1 MDLFIKNALVFIDS
15 EFIKKDICI
24 KNGVIVSFDKPSENM
39 PEFDAGGNYLVP
51 GFIDI
56 HTHGAVGVDVNSAS
70 IEGFERMSRFFA
82 SRGVTSFLASI
93 LTDSEENTLKILS
106 RISEYIS
113 ETHSGASLL
122 GAHLE
127 GPFLSPEKKGAMPEK
142 YLRKG
147 DSALLKKY
155 LDTGAVKYITVA
167 PEVEGVKEIIEEFG
181 AVLTFA
187 LGHSAADYQT
197 TLNVIKSGAVASTHT
212 FNAMQGID
220 RTEPNILGAVL
231 EADIY
236 NELISDGYH
245 VHPANMRMLYKLKGN
260 KKIIAITD
268 SIEAAGMPDGEYK
281 LGVNSVSVKN
291 GEAFLSGT
299 KTRAGSVL
307 TMDNALKNL
316 IKYLDISLEKALPM
330 LTENPA
336 DMLSLKK
343 GYIKIGYDADFTV
356 LDKDLNVINT
366 IINGKMSNA
375 GS

>member
-1 MDLFIKNALVFIDS
+1 MDLFIKNVLVFINS

-24 KNGVIVSFDKPSENM
+24 KNGVIVSFEKPSENM

-93 LTDSEENTLKILS
+93 LTDSEENTLKTLKLIN
-106 RISEYIS
+106 EYS
-113 ETHSGASLL
+113 SQSGAKLL

-147 DSALLKKY
+147 DNALLKKY

-181 AVLTFA
+181 AVLPFA

-197 TLNVIKSGAVASTHT
+197 TLNIIKSGAVASTHT

-281 LGVNSVSVKN
+281 LGANAVSVKN

-307 TMDNALKNL
+307 CADNALKNL
-316 IKYLDISLEKALPM
+316 IKYLDIPLEEALPM

-336 DMLSLKK
+336 DLLKLKK
-343 GYIKIGYDADFTV
+343 GYIKIGYDADFTL
-356 LDKDLNVINT
+356 LDKNLNVINT
-366 IINGKMSNA
+366 IISGKIY
-375 GS
+375 

>member
-1 MDLFIKNALVFIDS
+1 MELLIKNANAFI
-15 EFIKKDICI
+15 EGRFIKSDVFVRD
-24 KNGVIVSFDKPSENM
+24 GVISSFQKPDFECA
-39 PEFDAGGNYLVP
+39 ELDLGGAYLVP

-70 IEGFERMSRFFA
+70 EEDFVELSRFFA
-82 SRGVTSFLASI
+82 SRGTTSFLSSV
-93 LTDSEENTLKILS
+93 LTDSEQNTLSVLT
-106 RISEYIS
+106 RISAFMASDYE
-113 ETHSGASLL
+113 GAELL

-127 GPFLSPEKKGAMPEK
+127 GPFLSPEKKGAMPEQYLKSGDTKLLEK
-142 YLRKG
+142 YLKSG
-147 DSALLKKY
+147 V
-155 LDTGAVKYITVA
+155 VKYITVA
-167 PEVEGVKEIIEEFG
+167 PEIEGVVELIEKFKG
-181 AVLTFA
+181 DLHFA
-187 LGHSAADYQT
+187 LGHSAADYET
-197 TLNVIKSGAVASTHT
+197 TKNAIKSGAVASTHT

-220 RTEPNILGAVL
+220 RTEPYILGAVL

-236 NELISDGYH
+236 NELIADGHH

-260 KKIIAITD
+260 QIIAITD

-281 LGVNSVSVKN
+281 LGANNVSVAN

-316 IKYLDISLEKALPM
+316 LKYLDIYLEEALPM
-330 LTENPA
+330 LTQNPA
-336 DMLSLKK
+336 DLLGLKK

-366 IINGKMSNA
+366 IIKGKSSA
-375 GS
+375 F

>member
-1 MDLFIKNALVFIDS
+1 MELLIKNANAFIGGEFKTTDI
-15 EFIKKDICI
+15 FIKD
-24 KNGVIVSFDKPSENM
+24 GVISAFKKPEHECAEVNV
-39 PEFDAGGNYLVP
+39 GGAYLVP

-56 HTHGAVGVDVNSAS
+56 HTHGGAGVDVNSATV
-70 IEGFERMSRFFA
+70 GDFEKLSRFFA
-82 SRGVTSFLASI
+82 SRGTTSFLASV

-106 RISEYIS
+106 RISDYMS
-113 ETHSGASLL
+113 ETHSGARLL

-127 GPFLSPEKKGAMPEK
+127 GPFLSNEKKGAMPEN

-147 DSALLKKY
+147 DSALLEKY
-155 LDTGAVKYITVA
+155 LNTGTVKYITVA
-167 PEVEGVKEIIEEFG
+167 PEVEGVCELIKDYKS
-181 AVLTFA
+181 VLPFA
-187 LGHSAADYQT
+187 LGHSAADYET
-197 TLNVIKSGAVASTHT
+197 AINAIKSGAVASTHT

-220 RTEPNILGAVL
+220 RAEPYILGAVL

-236 NELISDGYH
+236 NELIADGHH

-268 SIEAAGMPDGEYK
+268 SIEATGEPDGEYK
-281 LGVNSVSVKN
+281 LGSNAVTVSN

-307 TMDNALKNL
+307 TADNALKNL
-316 IKYLDISLEKALPM
+316 IKFLDIPLKEAIPM

-336 DMLSLKK
+336 DLLSLKK
-343 GYIKIGYDADFTV
+343 GYIKIGYAADFTV

-366 IINGKMSNA
+366 IISGKIN
-375 GS
+375 

>member
-1 MDLFIKNALVFIDS
+1 MELLIKNANAFINGK
-15 EFIKKDICI
+15 FINTDIFVKD
-24 KNGVIVSFDKPSENM
+24 GVISSFQRPDNECT
-39 PEFDAGGNYLVP
+39 EVDFGGAYLVP

-56 HTHGAVGVDVNSAS
+56 HTHGAVGADVNSA
-70 IEGFERMSRFFA
+70 GADDFGKLSRFFT
-82 SRGVTSFLASI
+82 SKGTTSFLASV
-93 LTDSEENTLKILS
+93 LTDSKENTMSVLS
-106 RISEYIS
+106 RISAFMNSEY
-113 ETHSGASLL
+113 EGAELL

-127 GPFLSPEKKGAMPEK
+127 GPFLSPEKKGAMPEQ
-142 YLRKG
+142 YLKEG
-147 DSALLKKY
+147 DSALLEKY
-155 LDTGAVKYITVA
+155 LKTGIVKYITVA
-167 PEVEGVKEIIEEFG
+167 PEIKGVPELIEMFKG
-181 AVLTFA
+181 DLPFA
-187 LGHSAADYQT
+187 LGHSAADYET
-197 TLNVIKSGAVASTHT
+197 TIMAVKSGAVASTHT

-220 RTEPNILGAVL
+220 RTEPYVLGAVL

-236 NELISDGYH
+236 NELIADGHH
-245 VHPANMRMLYKLKGN
+245 VHPSNIRMLYKLKGN

-281 LGVNSVSVKN
+281 LGANKVDVAN

-307 TMDNALKNL
+307 TMDNAIKNL

-336 DMLSLKK
+336 DLLGLKK

-366 IINGKMSNA
+366 IIKGKSSA
-375 GS
+375 F

>member
-56 HTHGAVGVDVNSAS
+56 RTHGAVGVDVNSAS

-181 AVLTFA
+181 AVLPFA

-281 LGVNSVSVKN
+281 LGSNAVTVSN

-316 IKYLDISLEKALPM
+316 IKYLDISLEEALPM

-336 DMLSLKK
+336 DLLGLKK
-343 GYIKIGYDADFTV
+343 GYIKIGCDADFTV

-366 IINGKMSNA
+366 IISGKINE
-375 GS
+375 